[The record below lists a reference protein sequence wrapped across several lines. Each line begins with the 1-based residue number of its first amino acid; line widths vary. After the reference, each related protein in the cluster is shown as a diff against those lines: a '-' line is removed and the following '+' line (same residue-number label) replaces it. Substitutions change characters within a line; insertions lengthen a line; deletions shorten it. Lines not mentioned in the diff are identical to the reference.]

1 MSGRVLI
8 LLAVV
13 AVGLVAFLLGI
24 ARDPVRTWSIYLVNL
39 LFWSGLAVAGP
50 AIAGIMELMEAR
62 WGSGVKRIALTTIG
76 FLPFSLALFIALF
89 AGRAVLYPWVTN
101 PLPAKAAW
109 LNVPFMA
116 ARIGLGVVVFY
127 AVIWAFAKTTLR
139 EGEGSEAQQQAD
151 RRRRRVLAT
160 VMLFLFVIVLSLF
173 GFDLVM
179 SLAPQWYS
187 GLFGGYF
194 TVSTLYTGFCFL
206 AVLSVW
212 ANRAG
217 ETSIPPAAVQDV
229 AKLVFA
235 TSILWM
241 YFFWSQYLVIWYG
254 NVPVET
260 KFFIRR
266 FFNDPWRVLA
276 FVIFVTGWVIP
287 FAYLL
292 KRLTGRPPARHGPL
306 VFVACLALAAIFL
319 ERITLV
325 FPSVTTQPV
334 FPVGVRELA
343 ITAGFFSLFA
353 LSRIWFLAS
362 FRPRLS
368 GRRGPAAP
376 SEASPER
383 LRGRSP
389 RSIAPLVR

>member
-1 MSGRVLI
+1 MNGRLLVLGVVV
-8 LLAVV
+8 LLGAI
-13 AVGLVAFLLGI
+13 AFLTGVT
-24 ARDPVRTWSIYLVNL
+24 REPVRTWAIYLVNL

-62 WGSGVKRIALTTIG
+62 WSPSVKRIAVTTIG
-76 FLPFSLALFIALF
+76 FLPLSFLLFVVLF
-89 AGRAVLYPWVTN
+89 AGRAVLYPWVTE
-101 PLPAKAAW
+101 PVPAKAAW
-109 LNVPFMA
+109 LNVPFMT
-116 ARIGLGVVVFY
+116 ARIGVGVLVFY
-127 AVIWAFAKTTLR
+127 GVIWAFANTVFR
-139 EGEGSEAQQQAD
+139 EGEGSEAEQQAD
-151 RRRRRVLAT
+151 RKRRRALAT

-179 SLAPQWYS
+179 SLVPQWYS

-206 AVLSVW
+206 VVLTVLS
-212 ANRAG
+212 NRSGA
-217 ETSIPPAAVQDV
+217 TNVPPAAVQDV

-276 FVIFVTGWVIP
+276 FVIFVAGWVIP

-292 KRLTGRPPARHGPL
+292 KRLTGRPPIRHGPL
-306 VFVACLALAAIFL
+306 VFVTCLALAAIFL
-319 ERITLV
+319 ERMMLV
-325 FPSVTTQPV
+325 FPSVTTDSV
-334 FPVGVRELA
+334 FPFGLSELL
-343 ITAGFFSLFA
+343 ITAGFFSLFV
-353 LSRIWFLAS
+353 LSRIWFLARV
-362 FRPRLS
+362 RPRL
-368 GRRGPAAP
+368 
-376 SEASPER
+376 
-383 LRGRSP
+383 
-389 RSIAPLVR
+389 

>member
-1 MSGRVLI
+1 MNGRLLVLGVVV
-8 LLAVV
+8 LLGAI
-13 AVGLVAFLLGI
+13 AFLTGVT
-24 ARDPVRTWSIYLVNL
+24 REPVRTWAIYLVNL

-62 WGSGVKRIALTTIG
+62 WSPSVKRIAVTTIG
-76 FLPFSLALFIALF
+76 FLPLSFLLFVVLF
-89 AGRAVLYPWVTN
+89 AGRAVLYPWVTE
-101 PLPAKAAW
+101 PVPAKAAW
-109 LNVPFMA
+109 LNVPFMT
-116 ARIGLGVVVFY
+116 ARIGVGVLVFY
-127 AVIWAFAKTTLR
+127 GVIWAFANTVFR
-139 EGEGSEAQQQAD
+139 EGEGSEAEQQAD
-151 RRRRRVLAT
+151 RKRRRALAT

-179 SLAPQWYS
+179 SLVPQWYS

-206 AVLSVW
+206 VVLTVLS
-212 ANRAG
+212 NRSGA
-217 ETSIPPAAVQDV
+217 TNVPPVAVQDV

-276 FVIFVTGWVIP
+276 FVIFVAGWVIP

-292 KRLTGRPPARHGPL
+292 KRLTGRPPMRHGPL
-306 VFVACLALAAIFL
+306 VFVTCLALAAIFL
-319 ERITLV
+319 ERMMLV
-325 FPSVTTQPV
+325 FPSVTTDSV
-334 FPVGVRELA
+334 FPFGLSELL
-343 ITAGFFSLFA
+343 ITAGFFSLFV
-353 LSRIWFLAS
+353 LSRIWFLARV
-362 FRPRLS
+362 RPRL
-368 GRRGPAAP
+368 
-376 SEASPER
+376 
-383 LRGRSP
+383 
-389 RSIAPLVR
+389 